1 MKTRNNRHR
10 EAARQ
15 RYRGV
20 LSLISARLRPCVE
33 HLTSCGNFSRL
44 CVLATAVALVLA
56 AAPAPGGLAEAKKL
70 LSEKKF
76 DQVDRALG
84 RELQAKNPSKDVLQV
99 SLDAAVGSGRFITA
113 QRRMTVLLKVTGGRD
128 LDMVYTGARIAESAC
143 QDSIALSRYV
153 DYAQRQNARSDK
165 LRHALTHLAI
175 HGKFPQLYRKTLRL
189 YGNEG
194 PAWSLGIDLLAKLV
208 RDGEVNATFE
218 LAQMLMEK
226 FPSPLRVT
234 EVHRRLLFAAEN
246 NRLGRDDQNVYVLPM
261 RIIARTVPS
270 DYGPFIR
277 LLDRAATKISKEDL
291 LTIVLSHQQ
300 ASKKPLPEPLLRH
313 LHQISELG
321 SEDKKLSFGRKILA
335 IEAACRTAKDAR
347 AWVDFLELLRQRTG
361 EFRIK
366 GRELITEDIAAR
378 LMDSAAPVAKGSR
391 DLQHALARL
400 ADSYLTTRSR
410 RAAALRKHAAVIPA
424 DYIDRILPDL
434 PAAGAGRDKLV
445 AETKRAIAAFL
456 ADEGLAET
464 ASAQARL
471 MPWYAKTGDKAA
483 LVAAAR
489 DTMAF
494 YPGSFNAD
502 TIRHNVLN
510 STLLT
515 VEDKVALVRE
525 QLVRAGTGEQKSPMN
540 QLVIR
545 HMKSLAKKTPQYQ
558 PIVDLYKANK
568 PGTDVASRYACMAA
582 LRRNARGNRDKV
594 AVATVVA
601 FLKEYRKPVPLGP
614 ETCKGRDDV
623 LALRIMTTC
632 YHLARGGVPRR
643 EIAQQWLQRASGP
656 GAMLVELASQVPAD
670 VQAKVIARIGGS
682 IESGDATWAR
692 LANLDTRPV
701 GGIAP
706 LTNFYARMGADL
718 ALRHVARQDGY
729 PSQGRGKWSNMPEVL
744 VREIDKIVAL
754 RGFKVSDPHVAG
766 FVIESLARHGAK
778 APVSDKTADAL
789 WRAYTGAAGAAAD
802 VRVRT
807 SMLRIVMQSGRQGA
821 VSTHVTALLG
831 GIGKLPL
838 IEQARQLESICESF
852 HIHSENKRAK
862 AGPYAQAAE
871 KLADVYSRMTD
882 ADWAIHRVKGTIV
895 REMGDYVGKDK
906 NRRGAFSKDGRLD
919 KAAERAVAV
928 MMARL
933 ATGTRTT
940 EERSLTSLV
949 ALSRTSLTEAM
960 SKELWQRAAR
970 MAGLYFRAM
979 RHSRDDW
986 ESAYRDDILDLA
998 RSLEKAKAWEMLHV
1012 VLERLGQVEPSQ
1024 ALTKAV
1030 AKYRTAAANNITGL
1044 VAVPRGDK
1052 TYPLHQAAQLLAL
1065 GSETRAWHQTRGRLN
1080 LLKESWSSFEPKYV
1094 AWCIDQMRKNK
1105 MTKDAL
1111 TLAHTVLLRENDLD
1125 PETAARIL
1133 LARGDIYRDQRRNDV
1148 AKIEYNMLWKAP
1160 RYRGTKAATQA
1171 VYHLVNLMID
1181 TGEHTTAQ
1189 QRIERLIDS
1198 VDLPVKAEGYFL
1210 MARLAYE
1217 QKNYEAAAENIDKV
1231 RMCVS
1236 DHVEAAFLAGLLK
1249 LKLPGGMIN
1258 PEVEIGTSATRRI
1271 LIPGE
1276 ELSLKLQDPN
1286 LSIARDE
1293 KSIPIIVTTTSGKD
1307 TERVDLRSLVGSGN
1321 LFTGILRTALGQ
1333 AKANNGVLEVTGADR
1348 VSYVIAKSFQDKNA
1362 INYPPKYLD
1371 IRTVGQL
1378 AASAGEILTPEE
1390 IEKRRLQ
1397 AGLAAAAS
1405 PSTRA
1410 AWERTAGNMVR
1421 PGNEIYLQVYDID
1434 QDVTNGKDT
1443 VTVKLTTTNGDVIEA
1458 MKLTETS
1465 EHSAVFRA
1473 VVKTAV
1479 PLPKAV
1485 ASDTFEGK
1493 TPSMAI
1499 NSTRAGAWSSL
1510 ADGAKPKWL
1519 GVDMMSSHE
1528 MKTVTAAVPDVAR
1541 VKSVRL
1547 MARLA
1552 QDYREIASYPVA
1564 GVQRGLRAERFAD
1577 NGMGKLVSEA
1587 TVTSLSASPP
1597 KGTAAVRY
1605 SGMFVARTGGKHTFT
1620 IKTTG
1625 QVALSIGGKE
1635 IIAAKGP
1642 AAGEKTYTG
1651 QADITIDAAAIA
1663 GRAETP
1669 FVLVYIPAGKND
1681 TLSLTWSAGGKSGPV
1696 NPVAMFPGGEAQ
1708 RRDEIAVQYAPVADG
1723 GAVPS
1728 SAAAIASHFV
1738 ELGRK
1743 GTIYA
1748 PAPSYSAP
1756 PAKQGVLQMT
1766 GSFYVPKA
1774 RYMTLKLAGK
1784 SFEQADSWGRLFVDG
1799 KEVLLR
1805 ARWKRSG
1812 GAGAVQQAEP
1822 TARVKLTKGV
1832 HRLRV
1837 AVRGYGVCAAEVLY
1851 ENDARQFVS
1860 MPAAWF
1866 SADHQPQIAP
1876 GVSPEGHI
1884 GVRGGKFVCELTT
1897 PARLRA
1903 VRWVFDGYEGN
1914 AVAVSEIG
1922 VVDAEGKTLIPVKR
1936 DFTSA
1941 TTNDVLEIAPGDRV
1955 TALYIDEKRPEG
1967 GSPNRRASLATG
1979 YYNGSIIIANEV
1991 ITDTGGGMA
2000 TQYFP
2005 ARRCGVGDALAI
2017 LVDEADNDTSPK
2029 RDTMDV
2035 LVETSGGQK
2044 VTLKALE
2051 MPSEIAK
2058 DAEGK
2063 DVEAHHAGKFLAL
2076 LRLGKK
2082 AGKGTLAV
2090 TPGDRITVKYMDRE
2104 NSDPGVAVY
2113 RNYELFEGGDPLV
2126 EQIDFERYTSQL
2138 VRTEVK
2144 NTSGLMQRRNKSDV
2158 PQYMYVRLLSRT
2170 NAPRDGAK
2178 QGDPPVTSIRGPLG
2192 FSIMYP
2198 AMAKHTASTIEATV
2212 WAESDVQ
2219 AAKTAKPKREPRIL
2233 KVRMG
2238 CGSGGLDE
2246 GVFSVSIKLQV
2257 GLPGA
2262 NVDLK
2267 IDEALAM
2274 LDTRT
2279 GDARKRDEDTD
2290 EANVLVVVP
2299 GDVVHVKY
2307 TDAATK
2313 KEITDR
2319 IQVLSEGGVEVLD
2332 ARLQVELE
2340 QIRLGE
2346 KFHLRVDDTD
2356 RDTTPGR
2363 DTVTVRIASK
2373 CGDAIDLTL
2382 NETLARSGVFTGWVE
2397 PKLIGDKVDGKL
2409 PAANKTDD
2417 VLSAFF
2423 GDEIA
2428 FEYVDPAGVNSA
2440 SPVTHKRLGR
2450 ISEGSDARTDLFSKQ
2465 FRDSEMAV
2473 KTSFL
2478 MAEAL
2483 FELAK
2488 QKRELKQPD
2497 EAAKLIQR
2505 GKELLEITIRDYPGT
2520 KLKVQSRFL
2529 LANLAQELGKENEA
2543 IAKYSQVIAMAPQSD
2558 QASKSQFKMAQCY
2571 EQLGKFD
2578 QACEEYVKVTYVY
2591 ESSPLAPKA
2600 RMRMGGYY
2608 MKRGEKFEK
2617 DETKLPEAMM
2627 NFRVASRIFAQF
2639 RKNDPTHAL
2648 AARAAFLSG
2657 ECAMHMKD
2665 YKAAAA
2671 TLAKVI
2677 EDYPTNKPIRV
2688 EAMYW
2693 CAESL
2698 YNVHDYRG
2706 AYRMWT
2712 ELIWAYPEVRRAKEA
2727 RGRLASD
2734 KRMIKIAEQDRV
2746 EPEEK

>member
-1 MKTRNNRHR
+1 MRTNR
-10 EAARQ
+10 
-15 RYRGV
+15 
-20 LSLISARLRPCVE
+20 
-33 HLTSCGNFSRL
+33 
-44 CVLATAVALVLA
+44 
-56 AAPAPGGLAEAKKL
+56 
-70 LSEKKF
+70 
-76 DQVDRALG
+76 
-84 RELQAKNPSKDVLQV
+84 
-99 SLDAAVGSGRFITA
+99 A
-113 QRRMTVLLKVTGGRD
+113 Q
-128 LDMVYTGARIAESAC
+128 
-143 QDSIALSRYV
+143 
-153 DYAQRQNARSDK
+153 
-165 LRHALTHLAI
+165 
-175 HGKFPQLYRKTLRL
+175 
-189 YGNEG
+189 
-194 PAWSLGIDLLAKLV
+194 
-208 RDGEVNATFE
+208 
-218 LAQMLMEK
+218 
-226 FPSPLRVT
+226 
-234 EVHRRLLFAAEN
+234 
-246 NRLGRDDQNVYVLPM
+246 
-261 RIIARTVPS
+261 
-270 DYGPFIR
+270 
-277 LLDRAATKISKEDL
+277 
-291 LTIVLSHQQ
+291 
-300 ASKKPLPEPLLRH
+300 
-313 LHQISELG
+313 
-321 SEDKKLSFGRKILA
+321 
-335 IEAACRTAKDAR
+335 
-347 AWVDFLELLRQRTG
+347 
-361 EFRIK
+361 
-366 GRELITEDIAAR
+366 
-378 LMDSAAPVAKGSR
+378 
-391 DLQHALARL
+391 
-400 ADSYLTTRSR
+400 
-410 RAAALRKHAAVIPA
+410 
-424 DYIDRILPDL
+424 
-434 PAAGAGRDKLV
+434 
-445 AETKRAIAAFL
+445 
-456 ADEGLAET
+456 
-464 ASAQARL
+464 
-471 MPWYAKTGDKAA
+471 
-483 LVAAAR
+483 
-489 DTMAF
+489 
-494 YPGSFNAD
+494 
-502 TIRHNVLN
+502 
-510 STLLT
+510 
-515 VEDKVALVRE
+515 
-525 QLVRAGTGEQKSPMN
+525 
-540 QLVIR
+540 
-545 HMKSLAKKTPQYQ
+545 
-558 PIVDLYKANK
+558 
-568 PGTDVASRYACMAA
+568 
-582 LRRNARGNRDKV
+582 
-594 AVATVVA
+594 
-601 FLKEYRKPVPLGP
+601 
-614 ETCKGRDDV
+614 
-623 LALRIMTTC
+623 
-632 YHLARGGVPRR
+632 
-643 EIAQQWLQRASGP
+643 
-656 GAMLVELASQVPAD
+656 
-670 VQAKVIARIGGS
+670 
-682 IESGDATWAR
+682 
-692 LANLDTRPV
+692 
-701 GGIAP
+701 
-706 LTNFYARMGADL
+706 
-718 ALRHVARQDGY
+718 
-729 PSQGRGKWSNMPEVL
+729 
-744 VREIDKIVAL
+744 
-754 RGFKVSDPHVAG
+754 
-766 FVIESLARHGAK
+766 
-778 APVSDKTADAL
+778 
-789 WRAYTGAAGAAAD
+789 
-802 VRVRT
+802 
-807 SMLRIVMQSGRQGA
+807 
-821 VSTHVTALLG
+821 
-831 GIGKLPL
+831 
-838 IEQARQLESICESF
+838 
-852 HIHSENKRAK
+852 
-862 AGPYAQAAE
+862 AGPYALAAE
-871 KLADVYSRMTD
+871 KLADVYARMTD
-882 ADWAIHRVKGTIV
+882 ADWAIHRVNGRVV
-895 REMGDYVGKDK
+895 REMGDYVARPPKQ
-906 NRRGAFSKDGRLD
+906 REAYSKDGRLI
-919 KAAERAVAV
+919 KATDRAVAAI
-928 MMARL
+928 MMRL
-933 ATGTRTT
+933 ATGTRITDQGA
-940 EERSLTSLV
+940 LASLV
-949 ALSRTSLTEAM
+949 RLSHAALVEAM
-960 SKELWQRAAR
+960 PKGLWQRAAG
-970 MAGLYFRAM
+970 MSSLYFRAM
-979 RHSRDDW
+979 RHSRNDW
-986 ESAYRDDILDLA
+986 ESVYRDDILDLA
-998 RSLEKAKAWEMLHV
+998 RSLEKAKAWEMLHIT
-1012 VLERLGQVEPSQ
+1012 LEHFRRVGPSQ
-1024 ALTKAV
+1024 AMTEAV

-1065 GSETRAWHQTRGRLN
+1065 GSDTRAWHLTRGRLN
-1080 LLKESWSSFEPKYV
+1080 LLRESWSNFEPGYV
-1094 AWCIDQMRKNK
+1094 AWAIDQMRKSK

-1111 TLAHTVLLRENDLD
+1111 TLARTVLLRENDLD
-1125 PETAARIL
+1125 IETAARIF
-1133 LARGDIYRDQRRNDV
+1133 LAMGDIYRDEGRNDM
-1148 AKIEYNMLWKAP
+1148 AKIEYNTLRQAR
-1160 RYRGTKAATQA
+1160 RYRDTKAGKQVT
-1171 VYHLVNLMID
+1171 YHLVNLMID
-1181 TGEHTTAQ
+1181 TGQHTTARQ
-1189 QRIERLIDS
+1189 LIERLIDS

-1231 RMCVS
+1231 HMCVN

-1249 LKLPGGMIN
+1249 LELPGGMIN

-1293 KSIPIIVTTTSGKD
+1293 KAIPIIVSTTSGKD

-1321 LFTGILRTALGQ
+1321 LFSGTLGTALGT
-1333 AKANNGVLEVTGADR
+1333 AKPNNGVLEVTGADR

-1390 IEKRRLQ
+1390 ISKRRLQ
-1397 AGLAAAAS
+1397 AGLAAGAS

-1421 PGNEIYLQVYDID
+1421 PGNEIYLQVHDID
-1434 QDVTNGKDT
+1434 RDLTNGKDT
-1443 VTVKLTTTNGDVIEA
+1443 VTVRLETTNGDVIEA

-1473 VVKTAV
+1473 AVKTAV
-1479 PLPKAV
+1479 PLPKAI

-1493 TPSMAI
+1493 APSIAI
-1499 NSTRAGAWSSL
+1499 NSSRGGAWSSL

-1528 MKTVTAAVPDVAR
+1528 MKTVTATLPDVAR

-1577 NGMGKLVSEA
+1577 KPMGKLVSEA
-1587 TVTSLSASPP
+1587 TVTSLSPSPP
-1597 KGTAAVRY
+1597 KGIAAVRY
-1605 SGMFVARTGGKHTFT
+1605 SGMFVARTAGKHTFT
-1620 IKTTG
+1620 VKTTG

-1635 IIAAKGP
+1635 IIAAKG
-1642 AAGEKTYTG
+1642 AGAGEKTYTG
-1651 QADITIDAAAIA
+1651 QADIAIDNAAIA
-1663 GRAETP
+1663 GRGETP
-1669 FVLVYIPAGKND
+1669 FVLVYVPAGKND
-1681 TLSLTWSAGGKSGPV
+1681 TLSLTWSAGEKSGPV
-1696 NPVAMFPGGEAQ
+1696 NPASMYPGGEAQ
-1708 RRDEIAVQYAPVADG
+1708 RRDEIAVQYAPVTDSRTA
-1723 GAVPS
+1723 PS
-1728 SAAAIASHFV
+1728 SAAGIARHFA

-1743 GTIYA
+1743 GTRYA

-1756 PAKQGVLQMT
+1756 PAEQGILQMT

-1784 SFEQADSWGRLFVDG
+1784 SFEQAESWGRLFIDG

-1805 ARWKRSG
+1805 ARWKRSR

-1832 HRLRV
+1832 HRLGV
-1837 AVRGYGVCAAEVLY
+1837 AVRGYGVCAADVLY
-1851 ENDARQFVS
+1851 ENDARKFVP

-1866 SADHQPQIAP
+1866 SADHQPRIIP
-1876 GVSPEGHI
+1876 HVSPEGHI
-1884 GVRGGKFVCELTT
+1884 SVRGDKFVCELTA

-1903 VRWVFDGYEGN
+1903 VRWVFDDYEGN

-1922 VVDAEGKTLIPVKR
+1922 VVDAEGKTLIPVKQ

-1979 YYNGSIIIANEV
+1979 YYNGSIVIANEV
-1991 ITDTGGGMA
+1991 ITDAGGGMA
-2000 TQYFP
+2000 TEYFP

-2017 LVDEADNDTSPK
+2017 LVDEADNDTSAK

-2044 VTLKALE
+2044 VTIKALE

-2090 TPGDRITVKYMDRE
+2090 DPGDRITVKYMDRE

-2113 RNYELFEGGDPLV
+2113 RTYELFEGGDPLV

-2138 VRTEVK
+2138 VRTEIK
-2144 NTSGLMQRRNKSDV
+2144 SERGLMRRRAKSDI
-2158 PQYMYVRLLSRT
+2158 PEYTYIRLLSRT
-2170 NAPRDGAK
+2170 NAPRNAAK
-2178 QGDPPVTSIRGPLG
+2178 PDDPPVTSIRGPLG

-2212 WAESDVQ
+2212 WAESDVE
-2219 AAKTAKPKREPRIL
+2219 AAKTAKKKREPRIL
-2233 KVRMG
+2233 KVQMH
-2238 CGSGGLDE
+2238 CGSAGLDE
-2246 GVFSVSIKLQV
+2246 GVFSAAIKLQV

-2267 IDEALAM
+2267 IDDALAV

-2279 GDARKRDEDTD
+2279 GDARKQDEDPD

-2299 GDVVHVKY
+2299 GDIVGVKY
-2307 TDAATK
+2307 KDPATK
-2313 KEITDR
+2313 KEITGR
-2319 IQVLSEGGVEVLD
+2319 IQVLSEGDVEVLD

-2356 RDTTPGR
+2356 RDTTPER
-2363 DTVTVRIASK
+2363 DTVKVRIASK
-2373 CGDAIDLTL
+2373 CGDAIELTL
-2382 NETLARSGVFTGWVE
+2382 NETLGRSGVFTGWVE

-2423 GDEIA
+2423 GDTIA

-2440 SPVTHKRLGR
+2440 APVTHKRLGR

-2488 QKRELKQPD
+2488 QKRELKQLK
-2497 EAAKLIQR
+2497 EADKLIAR
-2505 GKELLEITIRDYPGT
+2505 GKELLEVTIRDYPGT

-2529 LANLAQELGKENEA
+2529 LANLAQELGKHNEA
-2543 IAKYSQVIAMAPQSD
+2543 IAKYSQVIAMAPQSV

-2571 EQLGKFD
+2571 EELGKFD

-2617 DETKLPEAMM
+2617 DETKLPEAMAD
-2627 NFRVASRIFAQF
+2627 FRVAARIFAQF
-2639 RKNDPTHAL
+2639 RKNDPTHVL

-2657 ECAMHMKD
+2657 ECSMHMKD
-2665 YKAAAA
+2665 YKTAAA

-2698 YNVHDYRG
+2698 YNSRDYKG

-2734 KRMIKIAEQDRV
+2734 KRMIRIAEQDRV
-2746 EPEEK
+2746 VTDEK